1 MIGASPISRRRA
13 LSIVAGASAL
23 LVTRRAKADTPRLF
37 EWRGTALGAETRIA
51 LYQLDETAA
60 TAAVRAAVDEVERL
74 ENEFSLY
81 RPDSALMKLNRDGI
95 LDRPSLDM
103 LRLLQES
110 RRFGELTDGAAHFA
124 AQPDDVEG
132 PSAADLKCT
141 CRRVDFRRLEIAP
154 GRITLPPEMAVTL
167 NSIAQ
172 GYITDR
178 VAELL
183 RARGWT
189 DVLINLG
196 ELRGLG
202 SHSDGRPW
210 TIGLP
215 DPRRAHALIA
225 EIPLGQ
231 RAAAT
236 SAGSGTAFDWAGRYH
251 HLFVPRTG
259 RCGTT
264 YSPSPYL
271 PNGRPWPTPSRP
283 RSR

>member
-1 MIGASPISRRRA
+1 
-13 LSIVAGASAL
+13 
-23 LVTRRAKADTPRLF
+23 
-37 EWRGTALGAETRIA
+37 
-51 LYQLDETAA
+51 
-60 TAAVRAAVDEVERL
+60 
-74 ENEFSLY
+74 
-81 RPDSALMKLNRDGI
+81 
-95 LDRPSLDM
+95 
-103 LRLLQES
+103 
-110 RRFGELTDGAAHFA
+110 
-124 AQPDDVEG
+124 
-132 PSAADLKCT
+132 
-141 CRRVDFRRLEIAP
+141 
-154 GRITLPPEMAVTL
+154 MAVTL

-264 YSPSPYL
+264 YSAVTVFAERATVADALSTALSVMPREEAPAVL
-271 PNGRPWPTPSRP
+271 RRFPGVDAWVVEADGRLERLDTEPA
-283 RSR
+283 